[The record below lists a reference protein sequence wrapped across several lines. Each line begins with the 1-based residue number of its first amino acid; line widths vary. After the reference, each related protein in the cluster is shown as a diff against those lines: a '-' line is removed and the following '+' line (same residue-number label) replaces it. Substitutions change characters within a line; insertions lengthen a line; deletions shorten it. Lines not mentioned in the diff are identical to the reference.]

1 MVDQVVDN
9 QNKALADEAMFKS
22 LRDLLTVKVTL
33 PLGNPNYKL
42 IHTNSFI
49 WLDLS
54 KYLENISNFKVIA
67 DAMNSTMTRWVKY
80 EPNRWYVEA
89 VTINEDIGGNK
100 GTMELTLNP
109 FPSSLTKYR
118 DDFHSFTKAY
128 QDAINQNNNSN
139 TSTVSTGNSTLTG
152 GEGEFID
159 NLVRQ
164 ICGNITDPLERAKA
178 IHNHIKSK
186 QGYSGYSCSN
196 SAYGKN
202 PEKIYKNITHIN
214 CADMANLTRAMMA
227 SAGLTC
233 YVVHN
238 NSGVG
243 HFWVVIEINGQ
254 KYASDN
260 ASTATRE
267 FDYFWNPETGSTQKA
282 SNGGKYYR
290 TCGKTAC
297 C

>member
-1 MVDQVVDN
+1 MADQMVEN
-9 QNKALADEAMFKS
+9 QNKALAEEKMFES
-22 LRDLLTVKVTL
+22 IRDLLTVKITL

-49 WLDLS
+49 WCDLS
-54 KYLENISNFKVIA
+54 GMVDLENFHIITN
-67 DAMNSTMTRWVKY
+67 AMNSTFNRYVTY
-80 EPNRWYVEA
+80 EENRWYVEG
-89 VTINEDIGGNK
+89 VTINEDQGSNK

-109 FPSSLTKYR
+109 FPSTLKKYR
-118 DDFHSFTKAY
+118 DNMSGYRKAY
-128 QDAINQNNNSN
+128 EDAFNKNNQN
-139 TSTVSTGNSTLTG
+139 TAVTSTGNSTLTG

-186 QGYSGYSCSN
+186 QHYSSYPCSHYS
-196 SAYGKN
+196 SA
-202 PEKIYKNITHIN
+202 EQCYKNITHLN
-214 CADMANLTRAMMA
+214 CADMSRLTRAMMA

-238 NSGVG
+238 NRGVG
-243 HFWVVIEINGQ
+243 HFWVVLEINGK

-267 FDYFWNPETGSTQKA
+267 FDYFWNPETESTQKA
-282 SNGGKYYR
+282 VNGGVYYYNR
-290 TCGKTAC
+290 GKNPSC
-297 C
+297 

>member
-67 DAMNSTMTRWVKY
+67 DAMNSTMTRYVKY
-80 EPNRWYVEA
+80 EANRWYVEA
-89 VTINEDIGGNK
+89 VTINEDIGSNK

-109 FPSSLTKYR
+109 FPSNLAKYKDEFR
-118 DDFHSFTKAY
+118 GFIKAY
-128 QDAINQNNNSN
+128 QDGLNQKNNNN
-139 TSTVSTGNSTLTG
+139 TATTSTGNSTLTG

-227 SAGLTC
+227 SAGLNC

-238 NSGVG
+238 NSGRG

-267 FDYFWNPETGSTQKA
+267 FDYFWNPETEHTQKA

>member
-1 MVDQVVDN
+1 MADQMVEN

-67 DAMNSTMTRWVKY
+67 DAMNSTMTRYVKY
-80 EPNRWYVEA
+80 QENRWYVEA

-139 TSTVSTGNSTLTG
+139 TSTVSTGNSTLKG
-152 GEGEFID
+152 GEGEYID
-159 NLVRQ
+159 NIVRN
-164 ICGNITDPLERAKA
+164 ICGNITDELQRAKA

-186 QGYSGYSCSN
+186 QHYSSYSCSHYS
-196 SAYGKN
+196 SA
-202 PEKIYKNITHIN
+202 EQCYKNITHLN
-214 CADMANLTRAMMA
+214 CADMSRLTRAMMA

-238 NSGVG
+238 NRGVG
-243 HFWVVIEINGQ
+243 HFWVVLEIGGK

-267 FDYFWNPETGSTQKA
+267 FDYFWNPETGKTEKA
-282 SNGGKYYR
+282 VDGGRYYYNR
-290 TCGKTAC
+290 GKNPSC
-297 C
+297 

>member
-1 MVDQVVDN
+1 MVDQVVEN

-33 PLGNPNYKL
+33 QLGNPNYKL

-67 DAMNSTMTRWVKY
+67 DAMNSTMTRYVKY
-80 EPNRWYVEA
+80 QENRWYVEA
-89 VTINEDIGGNK
+89 VTITEDIGSNK

-109 FPSSLTKYR
+109 FPSNLAKYKEEFR
-118 DDFHSFTKAY
+118 GFIKAY
-128 QDAINQNNNSN
+128 QDGLNQKNNNN
-139 TSTVSTGNSTLTG
+139 TATTSTGNSTLTG

-159 NLVRQ
+159 NLVKQ

-214 CADMANLTRAMMA
+214 CADMANLTR
-227 SAGLTC
+227 SFLGC
-233 YVVHN
+233 N
-238 NSGVG
+238 
-243 HFWVVIEINGQ
+243 
-254 KYASDN
+254 
-260 ASTATRE
+260 
-267 FDYFWNPETGSTQKA
+267 
-282 SNGGKYYR
+282 
-290 TCGKTAC
+290 
-297 C
+297 